1 MIKSSQTERKYSYW
15 SYENTNIII
24 HLKYFA
30 VSDDWLPLFIT
41 NWRAYPYLEDASN
54 TPSVR

>member
-15 SYENTNIII
+15 SYEKTNIII
-24 HLKYFA
+24 HSKYFA

-41 NWRAYPYLEDASN
+41 N
-54 TPSVR
+54 